1 MYPCGSNWV
10 FLPLAIQ
17 TEDIT
22 VAIADDK
29 SLSLELQEDSQ
40 PVAEVALKVAEGLL
54 MAMYDEERRR

>member
-1 MYPCGSNWV
+1 MYPCGSNRV
-10 FLPLAIQ
+10 FLSLSIQ